1 MKTVEVLSKKE
12 EIRLHLFLG
21 LLLIYIRYVH
31 VDYNA
36 PYFVSF
42 TDFSLF
48 NNTTVIIFISIFYFH
63 YLYVMPR
70 VMRKFTWQNVCLG
83 WLASYFLFLGIRAL
97 IEQVLTVWIWGQ
109 QNYFP
114 GTPVWYYIFDNFYFS
129 LFSIGIATAMYIIIY
144 LIRSLQLNQIIQ
156 QEKNEAE
163 LRFLKSQINPH
174 FVFNTLNNIY
184 YLVYQKS
191 KQALPAIDKMSQLM
205 RYMTYETSENS
216 IELQKEINYIKD
228 FIDLEKMRIAGDV
241 YLKLDIQINT
251 PNLLIP
257 PLLLLPFIE
266 NGFKHGVLTNVTH
279 PFTIQITQ
287 IDNTLELY
295 TQNKCNNYNKDE
307 TSGVGLSNIQKRL
320 ALQFANKHT
329 LIIKEE
335 ENIFTCKLT
344 IKL

>member
-1 MKTVEVLSKKE
+1 MKTVEVLSKKKE
-12 EIRLHLFLG
+12 VRLHLFLWVI
-21 LLLIYIRYVH
+21 LAYINYVH
-31 VDYNA
+31 LDFKA
-36 PYFVSF
+36 PYFIRF

-48 NNTTVIIFISIFYFH
+48 NNTSVIVFISTFYFH
-63 YLYVMPR
+63 YLCVMPR
-70 VMRKFTWQNVCLG
+70 VIRKFNGKTAFLG
-83 WLASYFLFLGIRAL
+83 WIASYLIFTGIRAFL
-97 IEQVLTVWIWGQ
+97 EQFLTVWIWDI
-109 QNYFP
+109 QNYYE
-114 GTPVWYYIFDNFYFS
+114 GTPAWFYMVDNFFYS
-129 LFSIGIATAMYIIIY
+129 LFPIGIATIVFIIIY

-156 QEKNEAE
+156 QEKNETE

-191 KQALPAIDKMSQLM
+191 EQALPAIDKMSQLM

-241 YLKLDIQINT
+241 YLKLDIQISN

-266 NGFKHGVLTNVTH
+266 NGFKHGVLTDATH

-287 IDNTLELY
+287 IDNTLELC
-295 TQNKCNNYNKDE
+295 TQNKSNNYNKDE

-320 ALQFANKHT
+320 ALQFANKHS